1 LKAQKKQQK
10 QHTNDEKEEWN
21 NKKKYPRNLYKKVIN
36 VLQQKTHQTSIII
49 FYILR
54 SILFNTNF
62 ILFFVF
68 IEWRRGFWLWV
79 GWGFIREILGQEDTR
94 NLLNTRPKKDTRNLL
109 KTRPKKTLG
118 IC

>member
-1 LKAQKKQQK
+1 MKAQKKQQK

-54 SILFNTNF
+54 SIFFNTNF

-79 GWGFIREILGQEDTR
+79 GWEYKARKDTR
-94 NLLNTRPKKDTRNLL
+94 NLLNS
-109 KTRPKKTLG
+109 RPKKTLG